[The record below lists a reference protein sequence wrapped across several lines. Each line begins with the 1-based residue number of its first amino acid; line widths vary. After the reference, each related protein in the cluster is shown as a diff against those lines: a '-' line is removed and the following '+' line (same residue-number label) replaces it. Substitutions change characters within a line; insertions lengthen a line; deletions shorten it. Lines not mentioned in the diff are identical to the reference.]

1 MKNLEER
8 YSKYDERVFDYMKI
22 VINYFIKS
30 YGAVSK
36 EQILNF
42 DMLAD
47 NFTIYYKAL
56 DDIKTRGVEAND
68 SQGRLQRNPNVS
80 LFLNTQNYIQKQLS
94 AMGLTIASQA
104 RLKKGGVEES
114 ADKFIDDL
122 IG

>member
-1 MKNLEER
+1 MENLEER

-47 NFTIYYKAL
+47 NFSVYYTAL
-56 DDIKTRGVEAND
+56 DDIKRRGVEATD
-68 SQGRLQRNPNVS
+68 SLGRLQRNPNLS
-80 LFLNTQNYIQKQLS
+80 LFLNTQNYIQKQSS

-104 RLKKGGVEES
+104 RQKKGGVEES